1 MTTPTELRSCPFC
14 GRQVKIHQDG
24 YYMAPVIRHATS
36 GKDCV
41 FSTLVFYNRSLETAV
56 ELWNHRATDK
66 WEDDG
71 R

>member
-1 MTTPTELRSCPFC
+1 MTTLRACPFC

-56 ELWNHRATDK
+56 ELWNHRERDK

-71 R
+71 K

>member
-1 MTTPTELRSCPFC
+1 
-14 GRQVKIHQDG
+14 
-24 YYMAPVIRHATS
+24 MAPVIRHATS

-56 ELWNHRATDK
+56 TLWNHRERDK

-71 R
+71 K

>member
-1 MTTPTELRSCPFC
+1 MQMLKQCPFC
-14 GRQVKIHQDG
+14 GRDVKVRQDG

-41 FSTLVFYNRSLETAV
+41 FSTLVFYNRNLETAV

-71 R
+71 K

>member
-41 FSTLVFYNRSLETAV
+41 FSTLVFYNRSLETAA

>member
-1 MTTPTELRSCPFC
+1 MQMLKQCPFC
-14 GRQVKIHQDG
+14 GRDVKVRQDG

-56 ELWNHRATDK
+56 MLWNHRATDK
-66 WEDDG
+66 WENDG
-71 R
+71 K